1 MPTKKKFS
9 IRGFTLLELSI
20 TMVITGII
28 AVGYL
33 SYKQFNLDN
42 TARTETL
49 RRIKVIEDTILLNLA
64 QNGNLPCPANPSEVI
79 GSTLY
84 GVVNMNFADPLI
96 CNPNSGNDLG
106 SMNLGGDTL
115 YYGTIP
121 TNSIGIPSEYMIDG
135 WGNRFGYVV
144 QKTFINSQTSSSACI
159 NTAGDFAQDN
169 HSNAAYFCFKGQASG
184 SANPSTPDI
193 QILNRA
199 GGSVISNDAVY
210 VIISY
215 GPNGYGAYLRNSDR
229 NSGSGTEGSNVNRNP
244 MPPAANDDEQLNLG
258 CNPTTNSCSKTF
270 YSPQFVSRSP
280 SSDFDDIVVYKDRNL
295 MVRECNAYFNNA
307 CTIKHGIYIK

>member
-1 MPTKKKFS
+1 MPTKKKFN

-20 TMVITGII
+20 TLVITGII

-42 TARTETL
+42 TARAETL
-49 RRIKVIEDTILLNLA
+49 RRIKIIEDALLLNLA
-64 QNGNLPCPANPSEVI
+64 QNGNLACPANPSEVI

-84 GVVNMNFADPLI
+84 GVVGMSFTNPYM
-96 CNPNSGNDLG
+96 CNPHAGNDLG

-121 TNSIGIPSEYMIDG
+121 TNNIGIPSEYMIDG

-144 QKTFINSQTSSSACI
+144 QRTFINNQTSSSAC
-159 NTAGDFAQDN
+159 TSTDGDSAQDN
-169 HSNAAYFCFKGQASG
+169 HSNFAYFCFKGQASG

-193 QILNRA
+193 QILTGA

-215 GPNGYGAYLRNSDR
+215 GSNGYGAYLRNSDR
-229 NSGSGTEGSNVNRNP
+229 NSGSGTDGSNVNRNP
-244 MPPAANDDEQLNLG
+244 MPPTANDDEQLNLG
-258 CNPTTNSCSKTF
+258 CNPTTDSCSKTF
-270 YSPQFVSRSP
+270 YSPQFVSRPP
-280 SSDFDDIVVYKDRNL
+280 SSDFDDIVVYKDRNQ
-295 MVRECNAYFNNA
+295 MVNECNAYFNNA
-307 CTIKHGIYIK
+307 CTNKHGIYIK

>member
-295 MVRECNAYFNNA
+295 MVSECNAYFNNA